1 MKMSRGLPVLIAIG
15 LLALA
20 VSLSPAPASAE
31 QVADLAVT
39 HTVSPPSQVDEN
51 TGFLVPVILSERHFG
66 PSTEVALATRTY
78 TLTGPVECGS
88 FSLGPQ
94 DTFVSFGSSS
104 GISVGPSFFCTTTGV
119 KTFTSEA
126 KFLPRGEVMDPD
138 LTNNVDVIIFEVLV
152 VSPVTDTDGDGVDDD
167 ADNCPNDANAD
178 QADIDD
184 DGAGDACDPFINVTI
199 DIKPGSDPN
208 SIKLGDTG
216 SVPVAIFGT
225 VKFDA
230 TNIDVSTLQL
240 NSAYVR
246 LVGGRNVLASIEDVN
261 GDGLGDL
268 VVQFDR
274 GILELSVG
282 EGFGTLIGS
291 TVGAESV
298 LGTDSVRII
307 E

>member
-1 MKMSRGLPVLIAIG
+1 MLQIPC
-15 LLALA
+15 LLVAVGAVVAALGMA
-20 VSLSPAPASAE
+20 ATASAE

-39 HTVSPPSQVDEN
+39 HTVSPPSQVDVN
-51 TGFLVPVILSERHFG
+51 AGFLVPVILSERHFG

-94 DTFVSFGSSS
+94 DTFVSFGSTS

-138 LTNNVDVIIFEVLV
+138 LTNNVDVITFDVLV
-152 VSPVTDTDGDGVDDD
+152 VSPVTDTDGDGLDDD
-167 ADNCPNDANAD
+167 TDNCPNDANPD

-184 DGAGDACDPFINVTI
+184 DGIGDACDPAINVTI

-216 SVPVAIFGT
+216 SVPVAIFST

-274 GILELSVG
+274 GLLELAVG
-282 EGFGTLIGS
+282 EGLGTMTGS
-291 TVGAESV
+291 TLGAESV
-298 LGTDSVRII
+298 LGTDSVRVI